1 MAALSITA
9 ANVQPGTGAIT
20 RDGYALEAIT
30 AGQAVYRNS
39 TTGLYG
45 LADANGASADIRTPV
60 GIALN
65 TAGINQPLKVQTAGL
80 ITIGGTAVVG
90 TVYVVGST
98 AGAINP
104 TTDLTTGWY
113 TSVVGIGYSATQLMV
128 GVVVSGV
135 AVP

>member
-1 MAALSITA
+1 MSAISITA
-9 ANVQPGTGAIT
+9 ANVAPGTGAIQ
-20 RDGYALEAIT
+20 RDGYALEPIT
-30 AGQAVYRNS
+30 AGQVVYRNS

-65 TAGINQPLKVQTAGL
+65 TAGTGQPLKIQTGGL
-80 ITIGGTAVVG
+80 VTIGGTAVVG
-90 TVYVVGST
+90 TVYVVGAT
-98 AGAINP
+98 PGAINP

-113 TSVVGIGYSATQLMV
+113 ASVIGIGYSATQLMV
-128 GVVVSGV
+128 GVVVSGA